1 MFQGLG
7 LMLIFKTIFHSK
19 KRGLINYLKLI
30 VQELNYKSKE
40 YNIEFEDKVRKLNAI
55 LISFDEC

>member
-1 MFQGLG
+1 MFQELG
-7 LMLIFKTIFHSK
+7 LMSYCKTIFQSK

-40 YNIEFEDKVRKLNAI
+40 YNIEFEHKVRKLNNI
-55 LISFDEC
+55 NFI